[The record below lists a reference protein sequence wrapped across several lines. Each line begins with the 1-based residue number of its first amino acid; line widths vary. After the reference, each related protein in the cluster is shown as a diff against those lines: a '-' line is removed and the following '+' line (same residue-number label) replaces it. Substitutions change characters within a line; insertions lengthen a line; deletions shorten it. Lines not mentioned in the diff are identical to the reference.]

1 MVPSVPEAGW
11 KVFDSLLAIKCE
23 QFDRDCSRKNDCSMD
38 GYHPRNGNHFRD
50 GDSPRYGN
58 SSMDRDSLKDDY
70 HPKDG

>member
-1 MVPSVPEAGW
+1 M
-11 KVFDSLLAIKCE
+11 CE
-23 QFDRDCSRKNDCSMD
+23 QLDGDCSRKNDCSKD
-38 GYHPRNGNHFRD
+38 GYRPRNCNHFID